1 MQLQFGILCLS
12 GVHADFIGLRSSC
25 ISHCLLHHSGQ
36 GGSALGPDILN
47 EGDIFSPALSVLSKH
62 KKGER
67 RLENEGCKTRMDVLF
82 AKLVELDS
90 LILVFV

>member
-1 MQLQFGILCLS
+1 M
-12 GVHADFIGLRSSC
+12 
-25 ISHCLLHHSGQ
+25 
-36 GGSALGPDILN
+36 GPDVLN

-67 RLENEGCKTRMDVLF
+67 RLENEGCKTRTDVLF

>member
-1 MQLQFGILCLS
+1 M
-12 GVHADFIGLRSSC
+12 
-25 ISHCLLHHSGQ
+25 
-36 GGSALGPDILN
+36 GPDVLN

-67 RLENEGCKTRMDVLF
+67 RLGNEGCKTRMDVLF